1 MVNTNK
7 LMVSFGNMSKER
19 KKQRMKI
26 INGSNIERTE
36 NWRVLL
42 YGKPGIGKT
51 TLIKQLKGKT
61 LVLSLDNSQRVLAG
75 SENIDVVEFDRE
87 HPTDCMT
94 NFLKEVDE
102 ILPEYDNL
110 VIDNISSF
118 QSDWFIEQGRTS
130 KNGIGNELQHYSL
143 WTNYF
148 LRVLTAIYSKPIN
161 IYVTAWEDTRDLNLE
176 TGQIITQYVPEVRSS
191 VLNKLLGLTDVV
203 GRIIVNEKTGGRG
216 VVLEGS
222 EGTYAKNRLDKRTVC
237 SIEEVFEFE
246 A

>member
-1 MVNTNK
+1 
-7 LMVSFGNMSKER
+7 
-19 KKQRMKI
+19 MKI
-26 INGSNIERTE
+26 INGSNIELTE
-36 NWRVLL
+36 NWRILI

-75 SENIDVVEFDRE
+75 SENIDVVEFDRNQ
-87 HPTDCMT
+87 PTDCMT

-102 ILPEYDNL
+102 ILSEYDNL

-118 QSDWFIEQGRTS
+118 QSDWFVEQGRTS

-176 TGQIITQYVPEVRSS
+176 TGQIITQYVPQIRES
-191 VLNKLLGLTDVV
+191 VLNQLLGLTDVV

-246 A
+246 T

>member
-1 MVNTNK
+1 
-7 LMVSFGNMSKER
+7 
-19 KKQRMKI
+19 MKI
-26 INGSNIERTE
+26 INGSNIELTK

-42 YGKPGIGKT
+42 FGKPGIGKT

-75 SENIDVVEFDRE
+75 SGNIDVVEFDRE

-94 NFLKEVDE
+94 TFLKEVDE

-118 QSDWFIEQGRTS
+118 QSDWFIEQGRKS
-130 KNGIGNELQHYSL
+130 KNGISNELQHFSQ

-246 A
+246 S

>member
-1 MVNTNK
+1 
-7 LMVSFGNMSKER
+7 
-19 KKQRMKI
+19 MKI
-26 INGSNIERTE
+26 INGSDIELTK
-36 NWRVLL
+36 NWRILI

-75 SENIDVVEFDRE
+75 SENIDVVEFDRNQ
-87 HPTDCMT
+87 PTDCMT

-118 QSDWFIEQGRTS
+118 QSDWFVEQGRKS
-130 KNGIGNELQHYSL
+130 KNGISNELQHFSQ

-161 IYVTAWEDTRDLNLE
+161 IYVTAWEDVRDLSLE
-176 TGQIITQYVPEVRSS
+176 TGQIISQYIPQIRTS
-191 VLNKLLGLTDVV
+191 VLSQLLGLTDVV
-203 GRIIVNEKTGGRG
+203 GRVVVNEKTGNRG
-216 VVLEGS
+216 CILEGS
-222 EGTYAKNRLDKRTVC
+222 EGVYAKNRLDGRKAC
-237 SIEEVFEFE
+237 SLEEVFNLES
-246 A
+246 

>member
-1 MVNTNK
+1 
-7 LMVSFGNMSKER
+7 
-19 KKQRMKI
+19 MKI
-26 INGSNIERTE
+26 INGSNIELTE
-36 NWRVLL
+36 NWRILI

-75 SENIDVVEFDRE
+75 SENIDVVEFDRNQ
-87 HPTDCMT
+87 PTDCMT
-94 NFLKEVDE
+94 AFLKEVDE
-102 ILPEYDNL
+102 VLSEYDNL

-118 QSDWFIEQGRTS
+118 QSDWFVEQGRTS

-148 LRVLTAIYSKPIN
+148 LRVLTAIYSKPVN

-176 TGQIITQYVPEVRSS
+176 TGQIITQYVPEVRGS
-191 VLNKLLGLTDVV
+191 VLNQLLGLTDVV

-246 A
+246 T

>member
-1 MVNTNK
+1 
-7 LMVSFGNMSKER
+7 
-19 KKQRMKI
+19 MKI
-26 INGSNIERTE
+26 INGSNIELTK

-42 YGKPGIGKT
+42 FGKPGIGKT

-75 SENIDVVEFDRE
+75 SENIDVVEFDRNQ
-87 HPTDCMT
+87 PTDCMT
-94 NFLKEVDE
+94 TFLKEVDE
-102 ILPEYDNL
+102 ILSEYDNL

-118 QSDWFIEQGRTS
+118 QSDWFVEQGRTS

-148 LRVLTAIYSKPIN
+148 LRVLTAIYSKPVN

-176 TGQIITQYVPEVRSS
+176 TGQIITQYVPQVRES
-191 VLNKLLGLTDVV
+191 VLNQLLGLTDVV

-246 A
+246 T

>member
-1 MVNTNK
+1 
-7 LMVSFGNMSKER
+7 
-19 KKQRMKI
+19 MKI
-26 INGSNIERTE
+26 INGSNIELTE
-36 NWRVLL
+36 NWRILI

-75 SENIDVVEFDRE
+75 SENIDVVEFDRNQ
-87 HPTDCMT
+87 PTDCMT
-94 NFLKEVDE
+94 TFLKEVDE
-102 ILPEYDNL
+102 VLSEYDNL

-118 QSDWFIEQGRTS
+118 QSDWFVEQGRSS

-176 TGQIITQYVPEVRSS
+176 TGQIITQYVPEVRDS

-246 A
+246 T

>member
-1 MVNTNK
+1 
-7 LMVSFGNMSKER
+7 
-19 KKQRMKI
+19 MKI
-26 INGSNIERTE
+26 INGSNIELTE
-36 NWRVLL
+36 NWRILI

-75 SENIDVVEFDRE
+75 SENIDVVEFDRNQ
-87 HPTDCMT
+87 PTDCMT
-94 NFLKEVDE
+94 AFLKEVDE
-102 ILPEYDNL
+102 VLSEYDNL

-118 QSDWFIEQGRTS
+118 QSDWFVEQGRSS

-148 LRVLTAIYSKPIN
+148 LRVLTAIYSKPVN

-176 TGQIITQYVPEVRSS
+176 TGQIITQYVPQIRES
-191 VLNKLLGLTDVV
+191 VLNQLLGLTDVV

>member
-1 MVNTNK
+1 
-7 LMVSFGNMSKER
+7 
-19 KKQRMKI
+19 MKI
-26 INGSNIERTE
+26 TNASNIELTR
-36 NWRVLL
+36 NWRILI
-42 YGKPGIGKT
+42 YGKPGLGKT

-75 SENIDVVEFDRE
+75 SENIDVVEFDRNQ
-87 HPTDCMT
+87 PSDCMT

-102 ILPEYDNL
+102 ILSEYDNL

-118 QSDWFIEQGRTS
+118 QSDWFIEQGRKS
-130 KNGIGNELQHYSL
+130 KNGISNELQHYSQ

-161 IYVTAWEDTRDLNLE
+161 IYVTAWEDTHDLNLE
-176 TGQIITQYVPEVRSS
+176 TGQIITQYVPQIRNS
-191 VLNKLLGLTDVV
+191 VLSQLLGLTDVV

-246 A
+246 T

>member
-1 MVNTNK
+1 
-7 LMVSFGNMSKER
+7 
-19 KKQRMKI
+19 MKI
-26 INGSNIERTE
+26 TNASNIELTK

-42 YGKPGIGKT
+42 FGKPGIGKT

-75 SENIDVVEFDRE
+75 SENIDVVEFDRNQ
-87 HPTDCMT
+87 PTDCMT
-94 NFLKEVDE
+94 TFLKEVDE
-102 ILPEYDNL
+102 VLPEYDNL

-118 QSDWFIEQGRTS
+118 QSDWFVEQGRTS

-176 TGQIITQYVPEVRSS
+176 TGQIITQYVPQVRES
-191 VLNKLLGLTDVV
+191 VLNQLLGLTDVV

-246 A
+246 S

>member
-1 MVNTNK
+1 
-7 LMVSFGNMSKER
+7 
-19 KKQRMKI
+19 MKI
-26 INGSNIERTE
+26 INGSNIELTE
-36 NWRVLL
+36 NWRILI

-61 LVLSLDNSQRVLAG
+61 LVLWLDNSQRVLAG

-102 ILPEYDNL
+102 VLSEYDNL

-118 QSDWFIEQGRTS
+118 QSDWFIEQGRKS
-130 KNGIGNELQHYSL
+130 KNGISNELQHFSQ

-176 TGQIITQYVPEVRSS
+176 TGQIITQYVPQIRES
-191 VLNKLLGLTDVV
+191 VLNQLLGLTDVV
-203 GRIIVNEKTGGRG
+203 GRVVVNEKTGNRG
-216 VVLEGS
+216 CILEGS
-222 EGTYAKNRLDKRTVC
+222 EGVYAKNRLDGRKAC
-237 SIEEVFEFE
+237 PLEEVFNFE

>member
-1 MVNTNK
+1 
-7 LMVSFGNMSKER
+7 
-19 KKQRMKI
+19 MKI
-26 INGSNIERTE
+26 INGSNIELTK

-42 YGKPGIGKT
+42 FGKPGIGKT

-75 SENIDVVEFDRE
+75 SENIDVVEFDRNQ
-87 HPTDCMT
+87 PTDCMT
-94 NFLKEVDE
+94 TFLKEVDE
-102 ILPEYDNL
+102 VLDQYDNL

-118 QSDWFIEQGRTS
+118 QSDWFVEQGRTS

-148 LRVLTAIYSKPIN
+148 LRVLTAIYSKPVN

-176 TGQIITQYVPEVRSS
+176 TGQIITQYVPQVRES
-191 VLNKLLGLTDVV
+191 VLNQLLGLTDVV

-246 A
+246 T

>member
-1 MVNTNK
+1 
-7 LMVSFGNMSKER
+7 
-19 KKQRMKI
+19 MKI
-26 INGSNIERTE
+26 INGSNIELTE
-36 NWRVLL
+36 NWRILI

-75 SENIDVVEFDRE
+75 SENIDVVEFDRNQ
-87 HPTDCMT
+87 PTDCMT
-94 NFLKEVDE
+94 TFLKEVDE

-118 QSDWFIEQGRTS
+118 QSDWFVEQGRTS

-148 LRVLTAIYSKPIN
+148 LRVLTAIYSKPVN

-176 TGQIITQYVPEVRSS
+176 TGQIITQYVPQVRES
-191 VLNKLLGLTDVV
+191 VLNQLLGLTDVV

-246 A
+246 T

>member
-1 MVNTNK
+1 
-7 LMVSFGNMSKER
+7 
-19 KKQRMKI
+19 MKI

-42 YGKPGIGKT
+42 FGKPGIGKT

-94 NFLKEVDE
+94 TFLKEVDE
-102 ILPEYDNL
+102 VLPEYDNL

-118 QSDWFIEQGRTS
+118 QSDWFVEQGRSS
-130 KNGIGNELQHYSL
+130 KNGIGNELQHYSI

-148 LRVLTAIYSKPIN
+148 LRVMTAIYSKPVN

-176 TGQIITQYVPEVRSS
+176 TGQIITQYVPEVRGS
-191 VLNKLLGLTDVV
+191 VLNQLLGLTDVV

-216 VVLEGS
+216 VILEGS

-237 SIEEVFEFE
+237 AIEEVFEFE
-246 A
+246 T

>member
-1 MVNTNK
+1 
-7 LMVSFGNMSKER
+7 
-19 KKQRMKI
+19 MKI
-26 INGSNIERTE
+26 INGSNIELTE
-36 NWRVLL
+36 NWRILI

-75 SENIDVVEFDRE
+75 SENIDVVEFDRNQ
-87 HPTDCMT
+87 PTDCMT
-94 NFLKEVDE
+94 TFLKEVDE
-102 ILPEYDNL
+102 ILSEYDNL

-118 QSDWFIEQGRTS
+118 QSDWFIEQGRKS
-130 KNGIGNELQHYSL
+130 KNGISNELQHFSQ

-246 A
+246 T

>member
-1 MVNTNK
+1 
-7 LMVSFGNMSKER
+7 
-19 KKQRMKI
+19 MKI
-26 INGSNIERTE
+26 INGSNIELTK

-42 YGKPGIGKT
+42 FGKPGIGKT

-61 LVLSLDNSQRVLAG
+61 LVLSLDNSHKVLQNAL
-75 SENIDVVEFDRE
+75 NVDVRAIDDEGRISFDRE
-87 HPTDCMT
+87 HPSKDMT
-94 NFLKEVDE
+94 LFLKEVDE
-102 ILPEYDNL
+102 VLDQYDNL

-118 QSDWFIEQGRTS
+118 QSDWFVEQGRTS

-176 TGQIITQYVPEVRSS
+176 TGQIITQYVPEVRGS
-191 VLNKLLGLTDVV
+191 VLNQLLGLTDVV

-246 A
+246 T

>member
-1 MVNTNK
+1 
-7 LMVSFGNMSKER
+7 
-19 KKQRMKI
+19 MKI

-42 YGKPGIGKT
+42 FGKPGIGKT

-75 SENIDVVEFDRE
+75 SENIDVVEFDRNQ
-87 HPTDCMT
+87 PSDCMT

-102 ILPEYDNL
+102 VLSEYDNL
-110 VIDNISSF
+110 VIDNVSSF
-118 QSDWFIEQGRTS
+118 QSDWFVEQGRKS
-130 KNGIGNELQHYSL
+130 KNGISNELQHYSQ

-148 LRVLTAIYSKPIN
+148 LRVLTAIYSKPVN

-176 TGQIITQYVPEVRSS
+176 TGQIITQYIPQVRES
-191 VLNKLLGLTDVV
+191 VLNQLLGLTDVV

-246 A
+246 T

>member
-1 MVNTNK
+1 
-7 LMVSFGNMSKER
+7 
-19 KKQRMKI
+19 MKI
-26 INGSNIERTE
+26 INGSNIELTE
-36 NWRVLL
+36 NWRILI

-75 SENIDVVEFDRE
+75 SENIDVVEFDRNQ
-87 HPTDCMT
+87 PTDCMT

-102 ILPEYDNL
+102 VLSEYDNL

-118 QSDWFIEQGRTS
+118 QSDWFVEQGRSS

-176 TGQIITQYVPEVRSS
+176 TGQIITQYIPQVRES
-191 VLNKLLGLTDVV
+191 VLNQLLGLTDVV

-246 A
+246 T

>member
-1 MVNTNK
+1 
-7 LMVSFGNMSKER
+7 
-19 KKQRMKI
+19 MKI
-26 INGSNIERTE
+26 TNASNIELTR
-36 NWRVLL
+36 NWRILV
-42 YGKPGIGKT
+42 YGKPGLGKT

-75 SENIDVVEFDRE
+75 SENIDVVEFDRNQ
-87 HPTDCMT
+87 PSDCMT

-102 ILPEYDNL
+102 ILSEYDNL

-118 QSDWFIEQGRTS
+118 QSDWFIEQGRKS
-130 KNGIGNELQHYSL
+130 KNGISNELQHYSQ

-161 IYVTAWEDTRDLNLE
+161 IYVTAWEDTHDLNLE
-176 TGQIITQYVPEVRSS
+176 TGQIITQYVPQIRNS
-191 VLNKLLGLTDVV
+191 VLSQLLGLTDVV

-246 A
+246 T

>member
-1 MVNTNK
+1 
-7 LMVSFGNMSKER
+7 
-19 KKQRMKI
+19 MKI

-42 YGKPGIGKT
+42 FGKPGIGKT
-51 TLIKQLKGKT
+51 TLIKQLKGRT

-75 SENIDVVEFDRE
+75 SENIDVVEFDRNQ
-87 HPTDCMT
+87 PSDCMT

-102 ILPEYDNL
+102 VLSEYDNL
-110 VIDNISSF
+110 VIDNVSSF
-118 QSDWFIEQGRTS
+118 QSDWFVEQGRKS
-130 KNGIGNELQHYSL
+130 KNGISNELQHYSQ

-148 LRVLTAIYSKPIN
+148 LRVLTAIYSKPVN

-176 TGQIITQYVPEVRSS
+176 TGQIITQYVPQVRES
-191 VLNKLLGLTDVV
+191 VLNQLLGLTDVV

-237 SIEEVFEFE
+237 AIEEVFEFE
-246 A
+246 T

>member
-1 MVNTNK
+1 
-7 LMVSFGNMSKER
+7 
-19 KKQRMKI
+19 MKI
-26 INGSNIERTE
+26 INGSNIELTE
-36 NWRVLL
+36 NWRILI

-75 SENIDVVEFDRE
+75 SENIDVVEFDRNQ
-87 HPTDCMT
+87 PTDCMT
-94 NFLKEVDE
+94 TFLKEVDE

-118 QSDWFIEQGRTS
+118 QSDWFVEQGRTS

-148 LRVLTAIYSKPIN
+148 LRVLTAIYSKPVN

-176 TGQIITQYVPEVRSS
+176 TGQIITQYVPQIRES
-191 VLNKLLGLTDVV
+191 VLNQLLGLTDVV

-237 SIEEVFEFE
+237 SIEAVFEFE
-246 A
+246 T

>member
-1 MVNTNK
+1 
-7 LMVSFGNMSKER
+7 
-19 KKQRMKI
+19 MKI
-26 INGSNIERTE
+26 INGSNIELTE
-36 NWRVLL
+36 NWRILI

-61 LVLSLDNSQRVLAG
+61 LVLSLDNLQRVLAG
-75 SENIDVVEFDRE
+75 SENIDVVEFDRNQ
-87 HPTDCMT
+87 PTDCMT
-94 NFLKEVDE
+94 TFLKEVDE
-102 ILPEYDNL
+102 ILSEYDNL

-118 QSDWFIEQGRTS
+118 QSDWFVEQGRTS

-148 LRVLTAIYSKPIN
+148 LRVLTAIYSKPVN

-176 TGQIITQYVPEVRSS
+176 TGQIITQYVPQIRES
-191 VLNKLLGLTDVV
+191 VLNQLLGLTDVV

-246 A
+246 S

>member
-1 MVNTNK
+1 MKMTNA
-7 LMVSFGNMSKER
+7 
-19 KKQRMKI
+19 
-26 INGSNIERTE
+26 SNIELTR
-36 NWRVLL
+36 NWRILI
-42 YGKPGIGKT
+42 YGKPGLGKT

-75 SENIDVVEFDRE
+75 SENIDVVEFDRNQ
-87 HPTDCMT
+87 PSDCMT

-102 ILPEYDNL
+102 ILSEYDNL

-118 QSDWFIEQGRTS
+118 QSDWFIEQGRKS
-130 KNGIGNELQHYSL
+130 KNGISNELQHYSQ

-161 IYVTAWEDTRDLNLE
+161 IYVTAWEDTHDLNLE
-176 TGQIITQYVPEVRSS
+176 TGQIITQYVPQIRNS
-191 VLNKLLGLTDVV
+191 VLSQLLGLTDVV

-246 A
+246 T

>member
-1 MVNTNK
+1 
-7 LMVSFGNMSKER
+7 
-19 KKQRMKI
+19 MKI
-26 INGSNIERTE
+26 INGSNIELTE
-36 NWRVLL
+36 NWRILI

-75 SENIDVVEFDRE
+75 SENIDVVEFDRNQ
-87 HPTDCMT
+87 PTDCMT

-102 ILPEYDNL
+102 ILSEYDNL

-130 KNGIGNELQHYSL
+130 KNGISNELQHFSQR
-143 WTNYF
+143 TNYF
-148 LRVLTAIYSKPIN
+148 LRVMTAIYSKPIN

-176 TGQIITQYVPEVRSS
+176 TGQIITQYVPEVRGS

-246 A
+246 T

>member
-1 MVNTNK
+1 
-7 LMVSFGNMSKER
+7 
-19 KKQRMKI
+19 MKI
-26 INGSNIERTE
+26 INGSNIELTE
-36 NWRVLL
+36 NWRILI

-75 SENIDVVEFDRE
+75 SENIDVVEFDRNQ
-87 HPTDCMT
+87 PTDCMT
-94 NFLKEVDE
+94 TFLKEVDE
-102 ILPEYDNL
+102 VLSEYDNL

-118 QSDWFIEQGRTS
+118 QSDWFVEQGRTS

-148 LRVLTAIYSKPIN
+148 LRVLTAIYSKPVN

-176 TGQIITQYVPEVRSS
+176 TGQIITQYVPQVRES
-191 VLNKLLGLTDVV
+191 VLNQILGLTDVV

-246 A
+246 T

>member
-1 MVNTNK
+1 
-7 LMVSFGNMSKER
+7 
-19 KKQRMKI
+19 MKI
-26 INGSNIERTE
+26 INGSNIELTE
-36 NWRVLL
+36 NWRILI

-75 SENIDVVEFDRE
+75 SENIDVVEFDRNR
-87 HPTDCMT
+87 PTDCMT
-94 NFLKEVDE
+94 TFLKEVDE
-102 ILPEYDNL
+102 VLSEYDNL

-118 QSDWFIEQGRTS
+118 QSDWFVEQGRTS

-176 TGQIITQYVPEVRSS
+176 TGQIITQYVPQVRES
-191 VLNKLLGLTDVV
+191 VLNQLLGLTDVV

>member
-1 MVNTNK
+1 
-7 LMVSFGNMSKER
+7 
-19 KKQRMKI
+19 MKI
-26 INGSNIERTE
+26 TNASNIELTE
-36 NWRVLL
+36 NWRILI
-42 YGKPGIGKT
+42 YGKPGLGKT

-75 SENIDVVEFDRE
+75 SENIDVVEFDRNQ
-87 HPTDCMT
+87 PTDCMT

-102 ILPEYDNL
+102 VLSEYDNL

-118 QSDWFIEQGRTS
+118 QSDWFVEQGRTS

-148 LRVLTAIYSKPIN
+148 LRVLTAIYSKPVN
-161 IYVTAWEDTRDLNLE
+161 IYITAWEDTRDLNLE
-176 TGQIITQYVPEVRSS
+176 TGQIITQYVPQIRES
-191 VLNKLLGLTDVV
+191 VLNQLLGLTDVV

-237 SIEEVFEFE
+237 SIEEVFNFE

>member
-1 MVNTNK
+1 
-7 LMVSFGNMSKER
+7 
-19 KKQRMKI
+19 MKI
-26 INGSNIERTE
+26 TNASNIELTK
-36 NWRVLL
+36 NWRILI
-42 YGKPGIGKT
+42 YGKPGLGKT

-61 LVLSLDNSQRVLAG
+61 IVLSLDNSQRVLAG
-75 SENIDVVEFDRE
+75 SENIDVVEFDRK

-102 ILPEYDNL
+102 ILSEYDNL

-118 QSDWFIEQGRTS
+118 QSDWFIEQGRKS
-130 KNGIGNELQHYSL
+130 KNGISNELQHYSQ

-148 LRVLTAIYSKPIN
+148 LRVLTATYSKPIN
-161 IYVTAWEDTRDLNLE
+161 IYVTAWEDTHDLNLE
-176 TGQIITQYVPEVRSS
+176 TGQIITQYVPQIRNS
-191 VLNKLLGLTDVV
+191 VLSQLLGLTDVV

>member
-1 MVNTNK
+1 
-7 LMVSFGNMSKER
+7 
-19 KKQRMKI
+19 MKI
-26 INGSNIERTE
+26 TNASNIELTE
-36 NWRVLL
+36 NWRILI

-75 SENIDVVEFDRE
+75 SENIDVVEFDRNQ
-87 HPTDCMT
+87 PTDCMT
-94 NFLKEVDE
+94 TFLKEVDE
-102 ILPEYDNL
+102 ILSEYDNL

-118 QSDWFIEQGRTS
+118 QSDWFVEQGRTS

-148 LRVLTAIYSKPIN
+148 LRVLTAIYSKPVN

-176 TGQIITQYVPEVRSS
+176 TGQIITQYVPQVRES
-191 VLNKLLGLTDVV
+191 VLNQLLGLTDVV

-246 A
+246 T

>member
-1 MVNTNK
+1 
-7 LMVSFGNMSKER
+7 
-19 KKQRMKI
+19 MKI
-26 INGSNIERTE
+26 INGSNIELTK

-42 YGKPGIGKT
+42 FGKPGIGKT

-75 SENIDVVEFDRE
+75 SENIDVVEFDRNQ
-87 HPTDCMT
+87 PTDCMT
-94 NFLKEVDE
+94 TFLKEVDE
-102 ILPEYDNL
+102 ILSEYDNL

-118 QSDWFIEQGRTS
+118 QSDWFVEQGRTS

-148 LRVLTAIYSKPIN
+148 LRVLTAIYSKPVN

-176 TGQIITQYVPEVRSS
+176 TGQIITQYVPQIRES
-191 VLNKLLGLTDVV
+191 VLNQLLGLTDVV

-246 A
+246 T